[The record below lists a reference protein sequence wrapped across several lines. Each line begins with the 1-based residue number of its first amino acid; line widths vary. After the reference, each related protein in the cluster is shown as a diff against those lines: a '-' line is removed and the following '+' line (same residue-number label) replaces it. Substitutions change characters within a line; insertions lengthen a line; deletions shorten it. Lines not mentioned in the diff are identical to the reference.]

1 MKQNIEDNNNEFK
14 LLPILDDV
22 LETQSNED
30 QENQDVEEQE
40 ETVEQEETDDVDET
54 EESEDTEDVESEEDE
69 TASAFYENLVSRN
82 ILQEGLDIK
91 NWDDLDTALDQLEQ
105 DLPKKVEESILNRVP
120 EKGKLLM
127 EYVLTK
133 GASLTTE
140 DLESFYKEYLEEIN
154 ESEITDVNKAREV
167 LKKVY
172 SGKFDDDTIEI
183 MLDSLEDKGTLLD
196 KANAEKPNKVKQII
210 ESTKEEVA
218 QKEQDNVEYVQNINN
233 AFEDFTWAKSH
244 KEKIHEQLF
253 SGKTEKLI
261 QEIAKKPK
269 ALVELANLL
278 SYYDPKKE
286 TFNIETFVNQ
296 VNTKKVNSLKETVK
310 AKMGNSQ
317 TSTKANKKQ
326 ETLIPVF

>member
-1 MKQNIEDNNNEFK
+1 MSQNIEDNNNEFE

-30 QENQDVEEQE
+30 QEDQELEEVDQP
-40 ETVEQEETDDVDET
+40 VEQEEETEIEDD
-54 EESEDTEDVESEEDE
+54 EESESEESETEEDE
-69 TASAFYENLVSRN
+69 TASAFYENLVARN

-91 NWDDLDTALDQLEQ
+91 NWDDLDVALDQLEQ
-105 DLPKKVEESILNRVP
+105 DLPRKVEESILNRVP

-133 GASLTTE
+133 GDSLTTE

-167 LKKVY
+167 LKKAY

-183 MLDSLEDKGTLLD
+183 MLDSLEDKGTLID
-196 KANAEKPNKVKQII
+196 KANAEKPNKVKEII
-210 ESTKEEVA
+210 ESTKEEIA
-218 QKEQDNVEYVQNINN
+218 KKEQANVEYVQNIND

-253 SGKTEKLI
+253 SGQTEKLI

-286 TFNIETFVNQ
+286 TFNIETFINQ

>member
-1 MKQNIEDNNNEFK
+1 MSQNIEDNNKEFE
-14 LLPILDDV
+14 LLPILEDV
-22 LETQSNED
+22 LGTQSNED
-30 QENQDVEEQE
+30 PEIEETDVEEEIIEDQ
-40 ETVEQEETDDVDET
+40 ET
-54 EESEDTEDVESEEDE
+54 EEVNESESEEDE
-69 TASAFYENLVSRN
+69 TASAFYENLVARN
-82 ILQEGLDIK
+82 ILQEGLEIK
-91 NWDDLDTALDQLEQ
+91 NWDDLDLALDQLEQ

-133 GASLTTE
+133 GNSLTTE

-167 LKKVY
+167 LKKAY

-210 ESTKEEVA
+210 ESTKEEIA
-218 QKEQDNVEYVQNINN
+218 QREQANVEYVQNIND

-244 KEKIHEQLF
+244 KQKIHEQLF
-253 SGKTEKLI
+253 SGETEKLI

-317 TSTKANKKQ
+317 TSTRANKKQ